1 MSHEVETM
9 AYANA
14 VPWHGLGVNVSPD
27 ATVDEMLVASGLNWT
42 LKPHPLFVKIGE
54 EGSEK
59 LLQVPEKRAFIRDS
73 DDKIMTVASR
83 AWRPLQNRDM
93 MEFFREYSEAGG
105 VKLETAGS
113 LRGGTVVWALARL
126 DHNYEISKGDAVRG
140 FILFISP
147 HKVGSAITIRTT
159 SIRVVCANTMA
170 MAVNSI
176 GQMHYS
182 QNHLS
187 NFDFSKAKE
196 QVESAHE
203 QLSAAAARSATMRKI
218 KMDEERRL
226 RFIAQLVQ
234 PALLN
239 DAESLYNSE
248 AYGPKMKGIL
258 GSVMNGPGAEPENAM
273 GVLSGVQH
281 WADHVAGRSAAARM
295 FRSWMGDLGE
305 LKIEAE
311 RELLALAD

>member
-9 AYANA
+9 AYANT
-14 VPWHGLGVNVSPD
+14 VPWHGLGANVNPD
-27 ATVDEMLVASGLNWT
+27 ATVDEMLVAAGLDWS
-42 LKPHPLFVKIGE
+42 LKPQPLFIKLGE
-54 EGSEK
+54 EGSER
-59 LLQVPEKRAFIRDS
+59 LLQVPEKRAFVRDS
-73 DDKIMTVASR
+73 DDKVMTVASR

-93 MEFFREYSEAGG
+93 MEFFRDYSEAGG

-113 LRGGTVVWALARL
+113 LRGGSVVWALARL
-126 DHNYEISKGDAVRG
+126 DHNYQISKGDYVRG

-159 SIRVVCANTMA
+159 SVRVVCANTMA
-170 MAVNSI
+170 MAVNDQ

-187 NFDFSKAKE
+187 SFDFSKAKE

-203 QLSAAAARSATMRKI
+203 QLSAAAARSTEMRKI

-234 PALLN
+234 PGLLN
-239 DAESLYNSE
+239 DEISLHDE
-248 AYGPKMKGIL
+248 KAYGPKMKGIL
-258 GSVMNGPGAEPENAM
+258 ASVMNGPGAEPENAM

-281 WADHVAGRSAAARM
+281 WADHAAGRSQAARM

-305 LKIEAE
+305 LKINAE
-311 RELLALAD
+311 RALLALAD